1 MSTRRSI
8 LKTALSLLGPAVMP
22 LTVEAQKAP
31 PFPNKPLTLIV
42 PFTPGG
48 AADQFGRLAAEKLRP
63 ALGQPVVVENRAGGN
78 TVIATRSLLSAPDD
92 GHSLLLVAASTMVLN
107 PLLMKKPGYAPKT
120 DLNML
125 SLLAEL
131 PLILVVPHDLP
142 VNNLEEFRRYA
153 LTIPGGLSFASVGVG
168 STMHVMGELFSQQMG
183 LSMVH
188 VPYKGSGP
196 AMTDL
201 ISNRVQ
207 VMFDAPSS
215 SLPMVTAGKLKALAV
230 TTRRRIAALP
240 QVPSISETLPGFE
253 TSLWYGIAV
262 RKSTPPEICALLKS
276 DLDRLLDDPDFRS
289 RLESSGFIMRKAASA
304 KQIETFLAGEEKLWS
319 DIIRTKNIA
328 LE

>member
-1 MSTRRSI
+1 
-8 LKTALSLLGPAVMP
+8 
-22 LTVEAQKAP
+22 
-31 PFPNKPLTLIV
+31 
-42 PFTPGG
+42 
-48 AADQFGRLAAEKLRP
+48 
-63 ALGQPVVVENRAGGN
+63 
-78 TVIATRSLLSAPDD
+78 
-92 GHSLLLVAASTMVLN
+92 
-107 PLLMKKPGYAPKT
+107 
-120 DLNML
+120 
-125 SLLAEL
+125 
-131 PLILVVPHDLP
+131 
-142 VNNLEEFRRYA
+142 
-153 LTIPGGLSFASVGVG
+153 
-168 STMHVMGELFSQQMG
+168 MHVMGELFSQQMG